1 MDKWQTWSTWTELVK
16 FERISKIDHWS
27 YPSFFKVTWIDSPN
41 GGHVFSPEKVTY
53 ESKRSHL
60 DCFHILG
67 SSSPQPLKTWS
78 FHTPL
83 CSSCPPFHR
92 LLWPFKNCKNT
103 FLFWNFQVFKLGNRT
118 LSAMF
123 YELLQ
128 NENHPNQFGCSFSL
142 LNNFMCKKNMAC
154 FRMERGEWHRHR
166 TSECL
171 NISDT
176 KTQLMRLQ
184 QVRSPNS
191 KASSERR
198 SKLLYDVVWTCGI
211 HILHSKRQYLEHE
224 YNHRIQEIFNRT
236 HWTDP

>member
-1 MDKWQTWSTWTELVK
+1 MEVTFSAPKRSLMSPNEVTWIAFIFLDHLHPNRSRLDPSTLRCAPAVLL
-16 FERISKIDHWS
+16 FIGCCGHSKTAKT
-27 YPSFFKVTWIDSPN
+27 PSFFEI
-41 GGHVFSPEKVTY
+41 
-53 ESKRSHL
+53 SK
-60 DCFHILG
+60 
-67 SSSPQPLKTWS
+67 
-78 FHTPL
+78 
-83 CSSCPPFHR
+83 CS
-92 LLWPFKNCKNT
+92 N
-103 FLFWNFQVFKLGNRT
+103 
-118 LSAMF
+118 F